1 MKSQKFY
8 ERALRKYFDANLLRY
23 AKTAEWSVDPV
34 PNQWKFDI
42 PELGIEVNLVCADDG
57 TVKETRTPLK

>member
-23 AKTAEWSVDPV
+23 AKTMTTLSTPT
-34 PNQWKFDI
+34 KTDI
-42 PELGIEVNLVCADDG
+42 YILLLCESAPAWGRSLHL
-57 TVKETRTPLK
+57 

>member
-23 AKTAEWSVDPV
+23 AKTAEWSVDPA

-42 PELGIEVNLVCADDG
+42 PELGMFAPMME
-57 TVKETRTPLK
+57 R